1 MVEQLIL
8 ALTLLNTVVQ
18 AGLVFVIWHG
28 YRVVRPADL
37 AALKQITPDGIVRR
51 MESLEQRQDR
61 IEIQVREGLA
71 AMVTMGQRVENV
83 IPHLDGAVRMMT
95 RVSQNVT
102 AVGEEVKQVVERLET
117 NQHAVQAVAEQLAR
131 LTLRS
136 PESS

>member
-18 AGLVFVIWHG
+18 AGLVFVIWHA
-28 YRVVRPADL
+28 YRVVRPADI
-37 AALKQITPDGIVRR
+37 AALRRITPEGVVKR
-51 MESLEQRQDR
+51 MTDLEQRQDKL
-61 IEIQVREGLA
+61 ETQVREGLA

-102 AVGEEVKQVVERLET
+102 AVGEEVKLVVERLEA
-117 NQHAVQAVAEQLAR
+117 NQYAVQIVAERLAA
-131 LTLRS
+131 LTRPG
-136 PESS
+136 PEA